1 MEECRSAHLITLFVK
16 GLNQSFLTFLLA
28 SNATPPV
35 ICHRECSVSSVKDQ
49 WLPDLFSEPVVPI
62 IQSSYSFEL
71 IAQHQ
76 SLNFSYC
83 HTYKPTNEKKKRERE
98 QGLTEDLW
106 WRGPRDIVY
115 SDNMGAIAPIRI
127 ANGALFQGD
136 SGVCSS
142 GKIFEIEVLWDA
154 I

>member
-1 MEECRSAHLITLFVK
+1 MEEYRSAHLITLFLK

-62 IQSSYSFEL
+62 IQSSYSFDL

-83 HTYKPTNEKKKRERE
+83 HTYKPTNEKKERERE
-98 QGLTEDLW
+98 RAGADGGFVIEGAK
-106 WRGPRDIVY
+106 RY
-115 SDNMGAIAPIRI
+115 SI
-127 ANGALFQGD
+127 Q
-136 SGVCSS
+136 
-142 GKIFEIEVLWDA
+142 
-154 I
+154 